1 MLGEGEHHGVK
12 VGRCPSL
19 GGMPAGT
26 CDCGF
31 QQPLRLHTGESYRVS
46 RLSRDGRDLDFQSQH
61 RCGDLVHWPSGK
73 IRPCWTVIAD
83 KFAFRQKG
91 DNMGAWVLIL
101 LIATESSS
109 LKVSLSVTPI
119 YFQTADACKLVAA
132 QLTTSPPKDRGRGTQ
147 PVTQAKCYSTENGTK
162 PAD

>member
-1 MLGEGEHHGVK
+1 M
-12 VGRCPSL
+12 
-19 GGMPAGT
+19 
-26 CDCGF
+26 
-31 QQPLRLHTGESYRVS
+31 
-46 RLSRDGRDLDFQSQH
+46 
-61 RCGDLVHWPSGK
+61 
-73 IRPCWTVIAD
+73 IAD